1 MVKGV
6 NIVAYYN
13 PELQKQM
20 RMYGFKVKL
29 IERLCADPEKLN
41 KLTEVL
47 NDFNIPLSRYTN

>member
-1 MVKGV
+1 M
-6 NIVAYYN
+6 AYFN

-20 RMYGFKVKL
+20 RLQGFKVKL

-47 NDFNIPLSRYTN
+47 NDFNIPLSRYAN

>member
-6 NIVAYYN
+6 NIVAYFN

-20 RMYGFKVKL
+20 RLHGFKVKL